1 MWSRYVW
8 SQKCTQFKA
17 AAATF
22 GQRLLLLDT
31 LHMCHGQFQANVT
44 GFIFCTMVFF
54 KSLGFN
60 SFTCRNGAADK
71 FRKQSDIK
79 YLIHLT
85 CGIYKR
91 LLKNML

>member
-31 LHMCHGQFQANVT
+31 LHMCHGQFQTNVT
-44 GFIFCTMVFF
+44 GLIF
-54 KSLGFN
+54 SSHGFN
-60 SFTCRNGAADK
+60 SFTCRNGVTDK
-71 FRKQSDIK
+71 FRWK
-79 YLIHLT
+79 
-85 CGIYKR
+85 
-91 LLKNML
+91 KNHFARFNSSNFENKVISV